1 MSAETVKTTT
11 GTTVAQDQEEEPT
24 VQTGRPAGVAPAHW
38 GMAEAPYP
46 RDLNVAQLFE
56 AQVARNPEVIALVWG
71 EEELNYR
78 EVNTQANQLAHH
90 LRRRGVGAETAVGI
104 YMERSPRLIIGLI
117 AICKAGGCYLP
128 LDTTYP
134 RERLGFMIQDA
145 QAQVIITEAAMAKSL
160 PAHEA
165 DVICL
170 EDAWPV
176 ISKEPEQNLSHVAT
190 GGSRAYIM
198 YTSGS
203 TGSPKGIEIL
213 HRGIARLV
221 MNTNYVQ
228 LGPDDRVAQIS
239 NCAFDASTWEIWGTL
254 LNGAQLIGVNKD
266 LALSPPAL
274 AAQIERRRITAM
286 FLTTALF
293 HLMAKECPTAFRNV
307 RDLLVGGET
316 LSPHWA
322 REVMRQGPPQRLIN
336 AYGPTES
343 TTFAAWRLIESV
355 PDDAASIP
363 IGKPLQNTRLHILDH
378 QLRPSPVGEI
388 GELYIGGDGLARGYV
403 NRPDLTREK
412 FIDSPFHP
420 GERLYKTGDLARW
433 LPEGAIDFV
442 GRADFQ
448 VKIRGFRIELDEIQ
462 TVIRRSPAVSDAT
475 VLAREDTPGDKRLVA
490 FVAPKNKRLIDADKG
505 ELGGVTDQL
514 RGLVKESLPDYMVP
528 AYFLW
533 LRELPLTPNGKV
545 DRAVLL
551 AMKFKAQET
560 DAEIIAPTTPTEVKI
575 AGIWNKLLGVTR
587 ASVHD
592 NFFELGGNSLL
603 AAQLALRLQEALQIK
618 FPIGHLY
625 EEPTIAQLARRLD
638 ELRAGAI
645 APGAESVDL
654 RADCSLDEEIRPERP
669 WTGAAR
675 NIFLTGATGFLGA
688 FLLHRLI
695 NQTDSRIYCL
705 VRARGDEEGWTRI
718 RAALQKYEL
727 SAPSLGSRVVPI
739 LGDLTKTRLGFDEE
753 RFDRLARQIDVIY
766 HNAAHV
772 SYIEPYSMHRPAN
785 VIGTR
790 EVLRLACRRA
800 AKPVHYVSTI
810 GLFGPVGY
818 LAGVTDIDE
827 GSDIDLSEESLQMD
841 MGYSM
846 SKWVAEK
853 LVFIAKERGLPVSV
867 YRPGFIMGDS
877 GAGVTNV
884 DDFMSRLIVGCVEM
898 GCYPDLPSQRKEFV
912 PVDYVS
918 DAIVYL
924 SRRPSALGKTFHLV
938 PPNADQ
944 SVDFVE
950 FFEMIKSFGYQLK
963 RLPYAVWKDALCKH
977 VQGKERN
984 PLLPLVA
991 MLTEKIYRGALTRW
1005 ELHEKMPRFHCHN
1018 TNAALKG
1025 SSVVCRSMDRQLLAT
1040 YLGYLIR
1047 RELLPTPET
1056 PAPFQANT
1064 QERSLL
1070 SMAASAAGLRQGAG
1084 PLTVTRALT
1093 RKGNHHA

>member
-1 MSAETVKTTT
+1 MSVETVKTTP
-11 GTTVAQDQEEEPT
+11 GTTIAQDQAEEPT
-24 VQTGRPAGVAPAHW
+24 VPAGVAPAHW

-56 AQVARNPEVIALVWG
+56 AQVARTPEAIAMVWG
-71 EEELNYR
+71 EEVLNYR

-90 LRRRGVGAETAVGI
+90 LRRRGVGVETAVGI

-145 QAQVIITEAAMAKSL
+145 QAQVIITEAAVAKNL
-160 PAHEA
+160 PTHEA
-165 DVICL
+165 AVICL
-170 EDAWPV
+170 EEAWPE
-176 ISKEPEQNLSHVAT
+176 ISREPEQNLPHVAT

-221 MNTNYVQ
+221 MNTNYVR

-239 NCAFDASTWEIWGTL
+239 NCAFDASTWEIWGAL
-254 LNGAQLIGVNKD
+254 LNGSQLIGLMKD
-266 LALSPPAL
+266 LALSPPAF

-293 HLMAKECPTAFRNV
+293 HLMAKECPTAFHNV
-307 RDLLVGGET
+307 RDLLVGGDT

-322 REVMRQGPPQRLIN
+322 REVLRQGPPRRLIN

-355 PDDAASIP
+355 PDDATSIP
-363 IGKPLQNTRLHILDH
+363 IGKPLQNTRLYILDP
-378 QLRPSPVGEI
+378 QLRPAPVGEI

-403 NRPDLTREK
+403 NRPELTRER
-412 FIDSPFHP
+412 FIDSPFHR
-420 GERLYKTGDLARW
+420 GERIYKTGDLARW

-490 FVAPKNKRLIDADKG
+490 YVEPKDERLIDGDKG
-505 ELGGVTDQL
+505 EVSRMTDRL
-514 RGLVKESLPDYMVP
+514 RGMMKESLPDYMVP
-528 AYFLW
+528 AAFVW

-545 DRAVLL
+545 DRAALL
-551 AMKFKAQET
+551 SMEVTAPET

-575 AGIWNKLLGVTR
+575 AGIWNKLLGATR
-587 ASVHD
+587 ASAHD
-592 NFFELGGNSLL
+592 NFFELGGDSLL
-603 AAQLALRLQEALQIK
+603 AAQLALRVQEALQIE
-618 FPIGHLY
+618 FPISLFFA
-625 EEPTIAQLARRLD
+625 EPTIAQLARRLD
-638 ELRAGAI
+638 ELRAGVLTPI
-645 APGAESVDL
+645 AEAVDL
-654 RADCSLDEEIRPERP
+654 RADCSLDGEIRPERP
-669 WTGAAR
+669 WNGAAR

-695 NQTDSRIYCL
+695 NQTDARIYCL
-705 VRARGDEEGWTRI
+705 VRARSDEEGWTRL

-727 SAPSLGSRVVPI
+727 SAPSLEARAVPI
-739 LGDLTKTRLGFDEE
+739 RGDLTKMRLGLDVE
-753 RFDRLARQIDVIY
+753 RFDKLAGQIDVIY

-790 EVLRLACRRA
+790 EVLRLACRGA

-827 GSDIDLSEESLQMD
+827 GSDIDLGEESLQMD

-853 LVFIAKERGLPVSV
+853 LVFCAKERGLPVNV
-867 YRPGFIMGDS
+867 YRPGFIMGAS
-877 GAGVTNV
+877 GSGVTNV
-884 DDFMSRLIVGCVEM
+884 DDFMSRLIVSCVEM
-898 GCYPDLPSQRKEFV
+898 GCYPNLPAQRKEFV

-918 DAIVYL
+918 DAIVHL
-924 SRRPSALGKTFHLV
+924 SRRPLALGQVFHLV
-938 PPNADQ
+938 PPHADQ
-944 SVDFVE
+944 SVGFLE
-950 FFEMIKSFGYQLK
+950 FFEMIETFGYKLK
-963 RLPYAVWKDALCKH
+963 RLPYAEWIDALCKH
-977 VQGKERN
+977 VQGNEKN
-984 PLLPLVA
+984 ALLPLVA
-991 MLTEKIYRGALTRW
+991 MLTEKIYRGSLTRW
-1005 ELHEKMPRFHCHN
+1005 ELHERMPRFHCHN

-1025 SSVVCRSMDRQLLAT
+1025 TSIACHLMDRQLLTT
-1040 YLGYLIR
+1040 YLGFLVR
-1047 RELLPTPET
+1047 RGLLTPPES
-1056 PAPFQANT
+1056 PAAFQANAL
-1064 QERSLL
+1064 ERQPLR
-1070 SMAASAAGLRQGAG
+1070 MAANAAGFRPGA
-1084 PLTVTRALT
+1084 LARKETHRA
-1093 RKGNHHA
+1093 

>member
-1 MSAETVKTTT
+1 MSAETVKTNLE
-11 GTTVAQDQEEEPT
+11 TTVAQDRAVETTVPT
-24 VQTGRPAGVAPAHW
+24 RHPAGAAPALANW
-38 GMAEAPYP
+38 SMSEAPYP

-56 AQVARNPEVIALVWG
+56 AQVARNPEAIALVWG
-71 EEELNYR
+71 EEELTYL
-78 EVNTQANQLAHH
+78 EVNMHANRLAHH

-104 YMERSPRLIIGLI
+104 YLERSPRLIIGLI

-134 RERLGFMIQDA
+134 KKRLAFMLHDA
-145 QAQVIITEAAMAKSL
+145 QAPMIITEAAMAKDL

-165 DVICL
+165 AVICL
-170 EDAWPV
+170 EEAWPE
-176 ISKEPEQNLSHVAT
+176 ISQESEQNLPHVAT
-190 GGSRAYIM
+190 GESRAYIM

-239 NCAFDASTWEIWGTL
+239 NCAFDASTWEIWGAL
-254 LNGAQLIGVNKD
+254 LNGSRLIGVKKD
-266 LALSPPAL
+266 LSLSPPAF
-274 AAQIERRRITAM
+274 AAQIERQRITAM

-307 RDLLVGGET
+307 RDLLVGGDT

-322 REVMRQGPPQRLIN
+322 REVLRQGPPRRLIN

-355 PDDAASIP
+355 PNDATSIP
-363 IGKPLQNTRLHILDH
+363 IGKPLQNTRLYILDP
-378 QLRPSPVGEI
+378 QLRPAPVGEI

-403 NRPDLTREK
+403 NRPELTRER
-412 FIDSPFHP
+412 FIDSPFHR
-420 GERLYKTGDLARW
+420 GERIYKTGDLARW

-490 FVAPKNKRLIDADKG
+490 YVEPKDERLIDGDKG
-505 ELGGVTDQL
+505 EVSRMTDRL
-514 RGLVKESLPDYMVP
+514 RGMVKESLPDYMVP
-528 AYFLW
+528 AAFVW
-533 LRELPLTPNGKV
+533 LRELPLTPNGKI
-545 DRAVLL
+545 DRAALL
-551 AMKFKAQET
+551 SMEVTALET
-560 DAEIIAPTTPTEVKI
+560 EAEIIAPTTPTEVKI
-575 AGIWNKLLGVTR
+575 AGIWNKLLGATR
-587 ASVHD
+587 ASAHD

-603 AAQLALRLQEALQIK
+603 AAQLALRVQEALQIE
-618 FPIGHLY
+618 FPISLFFA
-625 EEPTIAQLARRLD
+625 EPTIAQLARRLD
-638 ELRAGAI
+638 ELRAGFVTPSPEA
-645 APGAESVDL
+645 VDL
-654 RADCSLDEEIRPERP
+654 RADCSLDGEIRPERP
-669 WTGAAR
+669 WNGAAR

-688 FLLHRLI
+688 YLLHRLI
-695 NQTDSRIYCL
+695 NQTDARIYCL
-705 VRARGDEEGWTRI
+705 VRARSDEEGWTRL

-727 SAPSLGSRVVPI
+727 SAPSLEARAVPI
-739 LGDLTKTRLGFDEE
+739 RGDLTKMRLGLDVESFDK
-753 RFDRLARQIDVIY
+753 LAGQIDVIY

-790 EVLRLACRRA
+790 EVLRLACRGA

-818 LAGVTDIDE
+818 LAGVTDIYE
-827 GSDIDLSEESLQMD
+827 GADIDLGEESLQMD

-853 LVFIAKERGLPVSV
+853 LVFCAKERGLPVSI

-877 GAGVTNV
+877 GSGVTNV

-898 GCYPDLPSQRKEFV
+898 GCYPNLPAQRKEFV

-924 SRRPSALGKTFHLV
+924 SRQPSALGQVFHIV
-938 PPNADQ
+938 PPHADR
-944 SVDFVE
+944 SVDFLE
-950 FFEMIKSFGYQLK
+950 FFEMIESFGYELK
-963 RLPYAVWKDALCKH
+963 RLPYAEWIDALRKR
-977 VQGKERN
+977 VQGKEKN
-984 PLLPLVA
+984 ALLPLVA
-991 MLTEKIYRGALTRW
+991 MLTEKIYRGSLTRW
-1005 ELHEKMPRFHCHN
+1005 ELHERMPRFHSHN
-1018 TNAALKG
+1018 TNAALSG
-1025 SSVVCRSMDRQLLAT
+1025 TSIACHLMDRQLLAT
-1040 YLGYLIR
+1040 YLSFLIR
-1047 RELLPTPET
+1047 RGLLTPPEP
-1056 PAPFQANT
+1056 PATFQANAL
-1064 QERSLL
+1064 ERQPLR
-1070 SMAASAAGLRQGAG
+1070 MAASAAGFRPGAL
-1084 PLTVTRALT
+1084 P
-1093 RKGNHHA
+1093 RKETHHA